1 MPSDNPMNK
10 PVETI
15 MTTDPITLKQ
25 ENTLEDARRI
35 FDENHFHHIPIVE
48 KGKLVGIISTFDLMN
63 TNRLLSEYQGVPVST
78 IMTRKIAT
86 LNPTDMIGAASIVL
100 LQNRFQSVPV
110 VDDERNLLGILTTFD
125 LMKYQY
131 KLAYPG
137 DDFPF

>member
-1 MPSDNPMNK
+1 MPSENPMNK

-15 MTTDPITLKQ
+15 MTTDPITLGPD
-25 ENTLEDARRI
+25 NTLEDARKI
-35 FDENHFHHIPIVE
+35 FDENHFHHIPIIE
-48 KGKLVGIISTFDLMN
+48 TGKLVGIISTFDLMN
-63 TNRLLSEYQGVPVST
+63 TNRMLSEYKGVPIST

-100 LQNRFQSVPV
+100 LQNRFQSIPV
-110 VDDERNLLGILTTFD
+110 VDDNRNLLGILTTFD
-125 LMKYQY
+125 LLKYQY

>member
-15 MTTDPITLKQ
+15 MTTDPITLKP
-25 ENTLEDARRI
+25 ENTLEDARKI
-35 FDENHFHHIPIVE
+35 FDVNHFHHIPIVE
-48 KGKLVGIISTFDLMN
+48 EGKLVGIISTFDLMN
-63 TNRLLSEYQGVPVST
+63 TNRLLSEYQGVPIST
-78 IMTRKIAT
+78 IMTKKIAT
-86 LNPTDMIGAASIVL
+86 LHPTDMIGAASIVL

-110 VDDERNLLGILTTFD
+110 VDDDRNLLGILTTFD
-125 LMKYQY
+125 LLKYQY